1 MKNCHCEERFSAT
14 RQSICQYVN
23 CHVVTLL
30 AMTAILILE
39 NNMNNNNLNLIAAIV
54 LALGIMAGWQ
64 YFYERPKLA
73 ALTSQHQAYNKQM
86 DKVKSESKLTVPEA
100 EVLLERNAAVTS
112 NGSRIKIATKH
123 IHGSIAL
130 KGLRFDDISLADY
143 RRDIGDDS
151 PEVELLSPSNTK
163 AAYFVETGWHN
174 EFAGTK
180 LPDQNTV
187 WKANNNLI
195 EKGKPVDF
203 TWINNDNVEFIV
215 SVKIDENYMFSIEQK
230 VINHSSKPIAL
241 RPYGIINRIYTQTEA
256 SNAILHEGPIGAI
269 GDKLEDVT
277 YEKIKDK
284 KTQNFDVNKVNWLGI
299 TDKYWLTA
307 LIPDKRFVYNSNF
320 SYGIVSGQD
329 RYQVDF
335 LGGQQIIEPGKEFSI
350 TNLLFTGAKKVNL
363 LDHYEKEYGIT
374 LFDRAIDF
382 GIFYVLTK
390 PLFHV
395 LNFSYKYFGN
405 FGVSILIV
413 TVIIKLLM
421 FGIANK
427 SYRSMKKMKKLQPEV
442 ERIKDLYNEDKTRL
456 HQEIMALYK
465 RESVNPLSGCLPLL
479 IQIPVF
485 FSIYKV
491 LYVTIEM
498 RHAPFFGWIQDLSSP
513 DPTSIFNLFG
523 LLDFTPPSLLMVGVW
538 PILMAITMY
547 MQQRMSPEPADPVQA
562 SVMRFM
568 PLMFLVMFSRFP
580 AGLLIYWTWNN
591 ILSIVQQ
598 YYINKMDRS

>member
-1 MKNCHCEERFSAT
+1 MN
-14 RQSICQYVN
+14 
-23 CHVVTLL
+23 
-30 AMTAILILE
+30 
-39 NNMNNNNLNLIAAIV
+39 NNNNLNLVIAII
-54 LALGIMAGWQ
+54 LALGIMAAWQ
-64 YFYERPKLA
+64 YFYERPKLS
-73 ALTSQHQAYNKQM
+73 ALTNQHQTYNKQM
-86 DKVKSESKLTVPEA
+86 DKVKSDSALSVPLA
-100 EVLLERNAAVTS
+100 ETFVERNAAISS
-112 NGSRIKIATKH
+112 NGSRITISTKR
-123 IHGSIAL
+123 INGSISL
-130 KGLRFDDISLADY
+130 KGLRFDDITLADY
-143 RRDIGDDS
+143 RRDIGNNS

-163 AAYFVETGWHN
+163 TAYFVETGWHN
-174 EFAGTK
+174 EFAGTT
-180 LPDQNTV
+180 LPDQNTF
-187 WKANNNLI
+187 WKANSNLL
-195 EKGKPVDF
+195 EEGKPVNF
-203 TWINNDNVEFIV
+203 TWTNSDNVEFIV
-215 SVKIDENYMFSIEQK
+215 TVKIDQNYMFSIEQK

-241 RPYGIINRIYTQTEA
+241 RPYGIINRIYTTLEA

-269 GDKLEDVT
+269 GNKLEDVT

-284 KTQNFDVNKVNWLGI
+284 KTQHFDTNRINWIGI

-307 LIPDKRFVYNSNF
+307 LIPDKLFEYNSNF
-320 SYGIVSGQD
+320 SYGIVNGQD

-335 LGGQQIIEPGKEFSI
+335 LGGQQIVEPGKQLSI

-363 LDHYEKEYGIT
+363 LDDYSKEYEIT

-395 LNFSYKYFGN
+395 LNFSYQFLGN

-442 ERIKDLYNEDKTRL
+442 ERIKDLYSDDKTRL

-465 RESVNPLSGCLPLL
+465 REKVSPLSGCLPLL

-498 RHAPFFGWIQDLSSP
+498 RHAPFFGWIRDLSSS

-523 LLDFTPPSLLMVGVW
+523 LLAWSPPSFLMVGVW

-547 MQQRMSPEPADPVQA
+547 LQQRMSPEPADPVQA

-591 ILSIVQQ
+591 ILSIIQQ
-598 YYINKMDRS
+598 YYINKLDRS